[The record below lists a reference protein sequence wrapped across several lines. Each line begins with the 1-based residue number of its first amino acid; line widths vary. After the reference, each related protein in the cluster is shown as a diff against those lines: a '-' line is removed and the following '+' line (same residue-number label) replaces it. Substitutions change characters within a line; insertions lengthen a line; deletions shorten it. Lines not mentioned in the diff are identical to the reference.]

1 MKNKFI
7 IFYTIFASAVFAF
20 AIAFFGVNIYKEYSQ
35 GQSRANQRYNTLISD
50 IKTYNSIDKE
60 ISENSLSNIKSVL
73 KDFND
78 FSFIQINLN
87 DSEILKY
94 PKDASA
100 DLTVSNLT
108 KTFSSSFNTQNGQF
122 EILCNMYLLR
132 PSSIYYYAKISFII
146 ILIVTI
152 ITIILIFYI
161 NSQEKQLSTGNI
173 SESDTDFSNENDEDE
188 DEIESELQIAEFFS
202 DSATKNNL
210 SKNPQDSENSDDL
223 EIKEESDSNDNNLS
237 SQSEHSDITL
247 ENHIETENNSE
258 TETNSKIETELE
270 QNNSEHSDKP
280 SEDKKD
286 EDNQDENENKV
297 SVSLPDYETPVT
309 IENLEEKEKHED
321 EESAVSDNTE
331 GSPSGLFNP
340 ITGLGWES
348 YLDTRLENEINRAI
362 SSEIDISVFIINI
375 PDMERNSEESK
386 KVSDYLTLQFQFKD
400 LLFEYK
406 NDSIVAIK
414 ISMNL
419 DDALNFA
426 DKIHAEISQIIE
438 QKDCYIGISTRSI
451 RIVSGERLLNEAWAS
466 VEHAKQEEDSPIIAF
481 RVDAERYRQFLE
493 QN

>member
-20 AIAFFGVNIYKEYSQ
+20 AISLFGVNIYKEYSQ
-35 GQSRANQRYNTLISD
+35 GQSRANQRYNTLVTD
-50 IKTYNSIDKE
+50 IKSYNSIDKE

-87 DSEILKY
+87 NSEILKY

-108 KTFSSSFNTQNGQF
+108 KTFSSNFNTQNGQF

-161 NSQEKQLSTGNI
+161 NSQEKQFSAKVSSEADSELLSENDFDSKLQLDENLSGSSSEVDSSFIQQNSVNSI
-173 SESDTDFSNENDEDE
+173 DLDIDLSSESEQNKNSFDEDSEQISDLEKNTEMDTEIQQTDSE
-188 DEIESELQIAEFFS
+188 DGALNPE
-202 DSATKNNL
+202 DKNNE
-210 SKNPQDSENSDDL
+210 DS
-223 EIKEESDSNDNNLS
+223 
-237 SQSEHSDITL
+237 Q
-247 ENHIETENNSE
+247 TENEEKES
-258 TETNSKIETELE
+258 
-270 QNNSEHSDKP
+270 P
-280 SEDKKD
+280 A
-286 EDNQDENENKV
+286 
-297 SVSLPDYETPVT
+297 SLPDYESPMI
-309 IENLEEKEKHED
+309 IESSDAKENIDAENAPD
-321 EESAVSDNTE
+321 SDSSESN
-331 GSPSGLFNP
+331 PSGLFNP
-340 ITGLGWES
+340 VTGLGWES
-348 YLDTRLENEINRAI
+348 YLNTRLENEINRAI

-375 PDMERNSEESK
+375 PNLERESEESK
-386 KVSDYLTLQFQFKD
+386 KVSEYLSLQFQFKD

-406 NDSIVAIK
+406 NDCIVAIK

-419 DDALNFA
+419 DEALNFA
-426 DKIHAEISQIIE
+426 DKIHADISQILE
-438 QKDCYIGISTRSI
+438 QKQCYIGISTRSI
-451 RIVSGERLLNEAWAS
+451 RIVSGERLFNEALAA
-466 VEHAKQEEDSPIIAF
+466 VEHAKNEEDSPIIAF
-481 RVDAERYRQFLE
+481 RVDVEKYRQFLE

>member
-20 AIAFFGVNIYKEYSQ
+20 AISLFGVNIYKEYSQ
-35 GQSRANQRYNTLISD
+35 GQSRANQRYNTLVTD
-50 IKTYNSIDKE
+50 IKSYNSIDKE
-60 ISENSLSNIKSVL
+60 ISENSLSNLKSVL

-87 DSEILKY
+87 NSEILKY

-108 KTFSSSFNTQNGQF
+108 KTFSSNFNTQNGQF

-161 NSQEKQLSTGNI
+161 NSQEKQFSAKVSSEADSELLSENNFDSKLQLDENLSGSSSEVDSSFIQQNSVNSI
-173 SESDTDFSNENDEDE
+173 DLDIDLSSESEQNKNSFDEDSEQISDLEKNTEMDTEIQQTDSE
-188 DEIESELQIAEFFS
+188 DGTLNLE
-202 DSATKNNL
+202 DKNNE
-210 SKNPQDSENSDDL
+210 DS
-223 EIKEESDSNDNNLS
+223 
-237 SQSEHSDITL
+237 Q
-247 ENHIETENNSE
+247 TENE
-258 TETNSKIETELE
+258 EKEI
-270 QNNSEHSDKP
+270 P
-280 SEDKKD
+280 A
-286 EDNQDENENKV
+286 
-297 SVSLPDYETPVT
+297 SLPDYESPVI
-309 IENLEEKEKHED
+309 IESSDVKENNDAENAPASD
-321 EESAVSDNTE
+321 SSESN
-331 GSPSGLFNP
+331 PSGLFNP
-340 ITGLGWES
+340 VTGLGWES

-375 PDMERNSEESK
+375 PNLERESEESI
-386 KVSDYLTLQFQFKD
+386 KVSEYLSLQFQFKD

-406 NDSIVAIK
+406 NDCIVAIK

-426 DKIHAEISQIIE
+426 DKIHAEIMQIIN
-438 QKDCYIGISTRSI
+438 QKECYIGISTRSI
-451 RIVSGERLLNEAWAS
+451 RIVSSERLLNEAWAAL
-466 VEHAKQEEDSPIIAF
+466 EHAKQEEDSPIIAF
-481 RVDAERYRQFLE
+481 RVDADKYRQFLE

>member
-20 AIAFFGVNIYKEYSQ
+20 AISLFGVNIYKEYSQ
-35 GQSRANQRYNTLISD
+35 GQSRANQRYNTLVTD
-50 IKTYNSIDKE
+50 IKSYNSIDKE
-60 ISENSLSNIKSVL
+60 ISENSLSNLKSVL

-87 DSEILKY
+87 NSEILKY

-108 KTFSSSFNTQNGQF
+108 KTFSSNFNTQNGQF

-161 NSQEKQLSTGNI
+161 NSQEKQFSAKVSSEADSELLSENDFDSKLQLGENLSDSSSEVDSSFI
-173 SESDTDFSNENDEDE
+173 QQNSVNSIDLDIDLSSESEQNKNSFEEDSEQISDLEKNTEIDTEIQQTDSEDDALNPE
-188 DEIESELQIAEFFS
+188 D
-202 DSATKNNL
+202 KNNE
-210 SKNPQDSENSDDL
+210 DS
-223 EIKEESDSNDNNLS
+223 
-237 SQSEHSDITL
+237 Q
-247 ENHIETENNSE
+247 TENE
-258 TETNSKIETELE
+258 EKEI
-270 QNNSEHSDKP
+270 P
-280 SEDKKD
+280 A
-286 EDNQDENENKV
+286 
-297 SVSLPDYETPVT
+297 SLPDYESPMI
-309 IENLEEKEKHED
+309 IESSDVKENNDAENAPD
-321 EESAVSDNTE
+321 SDSSESN
-331 GSPSGLFNP
+331 PSGLFNP
-340 ITGLGWES
+340 VTGLGWES

-375 PDMERNSEESK
+375 PNLERESEESK
-386 KVSDYLTLQFQFKD
+386 KVSEYLSLQFQFKD

-406 NDSIVAIK
+406 NDCIVAIK

-419 DDALNFA
+419 DEALNFA
-426 DKIHAEISQIIE
+426 DKIHADISQILE
-438 QKDCYIGISTRSI
+438 QKQCYIGISTRSI
-451 RIVSGERLLNEAWAS
+451 RIVSGERLFNEALAA
-466 VEHAKQEEDSPIIAF
+466 VEHAKNEEDSPIIAF
-481 RVDAERYRQFLE
+481 RVDVEKYRQFLE

>member
-20 AIAFFGVNIYKEYSQ
+20 AISLFGVNIYKEYSQ
-35 GQSRANQRYNTLISD
+35 GQSRANQRYNTLVTD
-50 IKTYNSIDKE
+50 IKSYNSIDKE

-87 DSEILKY
+87 NSEILKY

-108 KTFSSSFNTQNGQF
+108 KTFSSNFNTQNGQF

-161 NSQEKQLSTGNI
+161 NSQEKQFSAKISSEADSELLSENDFDSKLQLDENLSGSSSEVDSSFIQQNSVNSI
-173 SESDTDFSNENDEDE
+173 DLDIDLSSESEQNKNSFDEDSE
-188 DEIESELQIAEFFS
+188 QIFDLEKNTEMDTEIQQS
-202 DSATKNNL
+202 DSEYSTLNPEDKNNE
-210 SKNPQDSENSDDL
+210 DS
-223 EIKEESDSNDNNLS
+223 
-237 SQSEHSDITL
+237 Q
-247 ENHIETENNSE
+247 TENE
-258 TETNSKIETELE
+258 EKEI
-270 QNNSEHSDKP
+270 P
-280 SEDKKD
+280 A
-286 EDNQDENENKV
+286 
-297 SVSLPDYETPVT
+297 SLPDFESPMI
-309 IENLEEKEKHED
+309 IESSDVKENNDAENAPD
-321 EESAVSDNTE
+321 SDSSESN
-331 GSPSGLFNP
+331 PSGLFNP
-340 ITGLGWES
+340 VTGLGWES

-375 PDMERNSEESK
+375 PNLERESEESK
-386 KVSDYLTLQFQFKD
+386 KVSEYLSLQFQFKD

-406 NDSIVAIK
+406 NDCIVAIK

-419 DDALNFA
+419 DEALNFA
-426 DKIHAEISQIIE
+426 DKIHADISQILE
-438 QKDCYIGISTRSI
+438 QKQCYIGISTRSI
-451 RIVSGERLLNEAWAS
+451 RIVSGERLFNEALAA
-466 VEHAKQEEDSPIIAF
+466 VEHAKNEEDSPIIAF
-481 RVDAERYRQFLE
+481 RVDVEKYRQFLE

>member
-20 AIAFFGVNIYKEYSQ
+20 AISLFGVNIYKEYSQ
-35 GQSRANQRYNTLISD
+35 GQSRANQRYNTLVTD
-50 IKTYNSIDKE
+50 IKSYNSIDKE

-87 DSEILKY
+87 NSEILKY

-108 KTFSSSFNTQNGQF
+108 KTFSSNFNTQNGQF

-161 NSQEKQLSTGNI
+161 NSQEKQFSAKISSEADSELLSENDFDSKLQLDENLSDSSSEVDSSFI
-173 SESDTDFSNENDEDE
+173 QQNSVNSIDLDIDLSSESEQNKNSFDEDSEQISDLEKNTEIQQTDSEDGALNPEDKSNE
-188 DEIESELQIAEFFS
+188 
-202 DSATKNNL
+202 DS
-210 SKNPQDSENSDDL
+210 Q
-223 EIKEESDSNDNNLS
+223 
-237 SQSEHSDITL
+237 
-247 ENHIETENNSE
+247 TENE
-258 TETNSKIETELE
+258 EKEI
-270 QNNSEHSDKP
+270 P
-280 SEDKKD
+280 A
-286 EDNQDENENKV
+286 
-297 SVSLPDYETPVT
+297 SLPDYESPMI
-309 IENLEEKEKHED
+309 IESSDAKENNDAENYPD
-321 EESAVSDNTE
+321 SDSSESN
-331 GSPSGLFNP
+331 PSGLFNP
-340 ITGLGWES
+340 VTGLGWES

-375 PDMERNSEESK
+375 PNLERESEESK
-386 KVSDYLTLQFQFKD
+386 KVSEYLSLQFQFKD

-406 NDSIVAIK
+406 NDCIVAIK

-419 DDALNFA
+419 DEALNFA
-426 DKIHAEISQIIE
+426 DKIHADISQILE
-438 QKDCYIGISTRSI
+438 QKQCYIGISTRSI
-451 RIVSGERLLNEAWAS
+451 RIVSGERLFNEALAA
-466 VEHAKQEEDSPIIAF
+466 VEHAKNEEDSPIIAF
-481 RVDAERYRQFLE
+481 RVDVEKYRQFLE

>member
-20 AIAFFGVNIYKEYSQ
+20 AISLFGVNIYKEYSQ

-87 DSEILKY
+87 NSEILKY

-108 KTFSSSFNTQNGQF
+108 KTFSSNFNTQNGQF

-161 NSQEKQLSTGNI
+161 NSQEKQFSAKVSSEADSELLSENDFDSKLQLDENLSDSSSEVDSSFI
-173 SESDTDFSNENDEDE
+173 HQNSVNSIDLDIDLSSESEQNKNSFEEDSEQIFDLEKNTEMDT
-188 DEIESELQIAEFFS
+188 EIQQ
-202 DSATKNNL
+202 T
-210 SKNPQDSENSDDL
+210 DSENGALNPEDKSN
-223 EIKEESDSNDNNLS
+223 EDS
-237 SQSEHSDITL
+237 Q
-247 ENHIETENNSE
+247 TENE
-258 TETNSKIETELE
+258 EKAI
-270 QNNSEHSDKP
+270 P
-280 SEDKKD
+280 A
-286 EDNQDENENKV
+286 
-297 SVSLPDYETPVT
+297 SLPDYESPVI
-309 IENLEEKEKHED
+309 IESSDVKENNNAENAPASD
-321 EESAVSDNTE
+321 SSESN
-331 GSPSGLFNP
+331 PSGLFNP
-340 ITGLGWES
+340 VTGLGWES

-375 PDMERNSEESK
+375 PNLERESEESK
-386 KVSDYLTLQFQFKD
+386 KVSEYLSLQFQFKD

-406 NDSIVAIK
+406 NDCIVAIK

-419 DDALNFA
+419 DEALNFA
-426 DKIHAEISQIIE
+426 DQIHADISQILE
-438 QKDCYIGISTRSI
+438 QKQCYIGISTRSI
-451 RIVSGERLLNEAWAS
+451 RIVSGERLFNEALAA
-466 VEHAKQEEDSPIIAF
+466 VEHAKNEEDSPIIAF
-481 RVDAERYRQFLE
+481 RVDVEKYRQFLE

>member
-20 AIAFFGVNIYKEYSQ
+20 AISLFGVNIYKEYSQ
-35 GQSRANQRYNTLISD
+35 GQSRANQRYNTLVTD
-50 IKTYNSIDKE
+50 IKSYNSIDKE
-60 ISENSLSNIKSVL
+60 ISENSLSNLKSVL

-87 DSEILKY
+87 NSEILKY

-108 KTFSSSFNTQNGQF
+108 KTFSSNFNTQNGQF

-161 NSQEKQLSTGNI
+161 NSQEKQFSAKVSSEADSELLSENDFDSKLQLDENLSGSSSEVDSSFIQQNSVNSI
-173 SESDTDFSNENDEDE
+173 DLDIDLSSESEQNKNSFDEDSEQISDLEKDPEIDTEIQQTDSE
-188 DEIESELQIAEFFS
+188 DDALNPE
-202 DSATKNNL
+202 DKNNE
-210 SKNPQDSENSDDL
+210 DS
-223 EIKEESDSNDNNLS
+223 
-237 SQSEHSDITL
+237 Q
-247 ENHIETENNSE
+247 TENE
-258 TETNSKIETELE
+258 EKEI
-270 QNNSEHSDKP
+270 P
-280 SEDKKD
+280 A
-286 EDNQDENENKV
+286 
-297 SVSLPDYETPVT
+297 SLPDYESPMI
-309 IENLEEKEKHED
+309 IESSDAKEDNNAENAPASD
-321 EESAVSDNTE
+321 SSESN
-331 GSPSGLFNP
+331 PSGLFNP
-340 ITGLGWES
+340 VTGLGWES

-375 PDMERNSEESK
+375 PNLERESEESK
-386 KVSDYLTLQFQFKD
+386 KVSEYLSLQFQFKD

-406 NDSIVAIK
+406 NDCIVAIK

-419 DDALNFA
+419 DEALNFA
-426 DKIHAEISQIIE
+426 DKIHADISQILE
-438 QKDCYIGISTRSI
+438 QKQCYIGISTRSI
-451 RIVSGERLLNEAWAS
+451 RIVSGERLFNEALAA
-466 VEHAKQEEDSPIIAF
+466 VEHAKNEEDSPIIAF
-481 RVDAERYRQFLE
+481 RVDVEKYRQFLE

>member
-20 AIAFFGVNIYKEYSQ
+20 AISLFGVNIYKEYSQ
-35 GQSRANQRYNTLISD
+35 GQSRANQRYNTLVTD
-50 IKTYNSIDKE
+50 IKSYNSIDKE
-60 ISENSLSNIKSVL
+60 ISENSLSNLKSVL

-87 DSEILKY
+87 NSEILKY

-108 KTFSSSFNTQNGQF
+108 KTFSSNFNTQNGQF

-161 NSQEKQLSTGNI
+161 NSQEKQFSAKI
-173 SESDTDFSNENDEDE
+173 SSEADSEFLNENDFDSKLQLDENLSGSSSEVDSSFIQQNSVNSIDLDIDLSSESEQNKNSFDE
-188 DEIESELQIAEFFS
+188 DSEQIPDLEKNTEMDKEIQQ
-202 DSATKNNL
+202 T
-210 SKNPQDSENSDDL
+210 DSEDDAL
-223 EIKEESDSNDNNLS
+223 NPEDKNIEDS
-237 SQSEHSDITL
+237 Q
-247 ENHIETENNSE
+247 TENE
-258 TETNSKIETELE
+258 EKEI
-270 QNNSEHSDKP
+270 P
-280 SEDKKD
+280 A
-286 EDNQDENENKV
+286 
-297 SVSLPDYETPVT
+297 SLPDYESPMI
-309 IENLEEKEKHED
+309 IESSDAKENNDAENAPD
-321 EESAVSDNTE
+321 SDSSESN
-331 GSPSGLFNP
+331 PSGLFNP
-340 ITGLGWES
+340 VTGLGWES

-375 PDMERNSEESK
+375 PNLERESEESK
-386 KVSDYLTLQFQFKD
+386 KVSEYLSLQFQFKD

-406 NDSIVAIK
+406 NDCIVAIK

-419 DDALNFA
+419 DEALNFA
-426 DKIHAEISQIIE
+426 DKIHADISQILE
-438 QKDCYIGISTRSI
+438 QKQCYIGISTRSI
-451 RIVSGERLLNEAWAS
+451 RIVSGERLFNEALAA
-466 VEHAKQEEDSPIIAF
+466 VEHAKNEEDSPIIAF
-481 RVDAERYRQFLE
+481 RVDVEKYRQFLE

>member
-20 AIAFFGVNIYKEYSQ
+20 AISLFGVNIYKEYSQ
-35 GQSRANQRYNTLISD
+35 GQSRANQRYNTLVTD
-50 IKTYNSIDKE
+50 IKSYNSIDKE
-60 ISENSLSNIKSVL
+60 ISENSLSNLKSVL

-87 DSEILKY
+87 NSEILKY

-108 KTFSSSFNTQNGQF
+108 KTFSSNFNTQNGQF

-161 NSQEKQLSTGNI
+161 NSQEKQFSGKVS
-173 SESDTDFSNENDEDE
+173 SEADSEFLNENDFDSKLQLDENLSGSSSEVDSSFIQQNSVNSIDLDIDLSSESEQNKNSFDE
-188 DEIESELQIAEFFS
+188 DSEQISDLEKNTEMDTEIQQTDSEDDALNPE
-202 DSATKNNL
+202 DKNNE
-210 SKNPQDSENSDDL
+210 DS
-223 EIKEESDSNDNNLS
+223 
-237 SQSEHSDITL
+237 Q
-247 ENHIETENNSE
+247 TENE
-258 TETNSKIETELE
+258 EKEI
-270 QNNSEHSDKP
+270 P
-280 SEDKKD
+280 A
-286 EDNQDENENKV
+286 
-297 SVSLPDYETPVT
+297 SLPDYESPMI
-309 IENLEEKEKHED
+309 IESSDVKENNDAENAPD
-321 EESAVSDNTE
+321 SDSSESN
-331 GSPSGLFNP
+331 PSGLFNP
-340 ITGLGWES
+340 VTGLGWES

-375 PDMERNSEESK
+375 PNLERESEESK
-386 KVSDYLTLQFQFKD
+386 KVSEYLSLQFQFKD

-406 NDSIVAIK
+406 NDCIVAIK

-419 DDALNFA
+419 DEALNFA
-426 DKIHAEISQIIE
+426 DKIHADISQILE
-438 QKDCYIGISTRSI
+438 QKQCYIGISTRSI
-451 RIVSGERLLNEAWAS
+451 RIVSGERLFNEALAA
-466 VEHAKQEEDSPIIAF
+466 VEHAKNEEDSPIIAF
-481 RVDAERYRQFLE
+481 RVDVEKYRQFLE

>member
-20 AIAFFGVNIYKEYSQ
+20 AISLFGVNIYKEYSQ
-35 GQSRANQRYNTLISD
+35 GQSRANQRYNTLVTD
-50 IKTYNSIDKE
+50 IKSYNSIDKE

-87 DSEILKY
+87 NSEILKY

-108 KTFSSSFNTQNGQF
+108 KTFSSNFNTQNGQF

-161 NSQEKQLSTGNI
+161 NSQEKQFSAKISSEADSELLSENDFDSKLQLDENLSGSSSEVDSSFIQQNSVNSI
-173 SESDTDFSNENDEDE
+173 DLDIDLSSESEQNKNSFDEDSEQISDLEKNTEMDTEIQQTDSE
-188 DEIESELQIAEFFS
+188 DGALNPE
-202 DSATKNNL
+202 DKNNE
-210 SKNPQDSENSDDL
+210 DS
-223 EIKEESDSNDNNLS
+223 
-237 SQSEHSDITL
+237 Q
-247 ENHIETENNSE
+247 TENE
-258 TETNSKIETELE
+258 EKEI
-270 QNNSEHSDKP
+270 P
-280 SEDKKD
+280 A
-286 EDNQDENENKV
+286 
-297 SVSLPDYETPVT
+297 SLPDYESPMI
-309 IENLEEKEKHED
+309 IESSDIKENNDAENAPASD
-321 EESAVSDNTE
+321 SSESN
-331 GSPSGLFNP
+331 PSGLFNP
-340 ITGLGWES
+340 VTGLGWES

-375 PDMERNSEESK
+375 PNLERESEESK
-386 KVSDYLTLQFQFKD
+386 KVSEYLSLQFQFKD

-406 NDSIVAIK
+406 NDCIVAIK

-419 DDALNFA
+419 DEALNFA
-426 DKIHAEISQIIE
+426 DKIHADISQILE
-438 QKDCYIGISTRSI
+438 QKQCYIGISTRSI
-451 RIVSGERLLNEAWAS
+451 RIVSGERLFNEALAA
-466 VEHAKQEEDSPIIAF
+466 VEHAKNEEDSPIIAF
-481 RVDAERYRQFLE
+481 RVDVEKYRQFLE

>member
-20 AIAFFGVNIYKEYSQ
+20 AISLFGVNIYKEYSQ
-35 GQSRANQRYNTLISD
+35 GQSRANQRYNTLVTD
-50 IKTYNSIDKE
+50 IKSYNSIDKE
-60 ISENSLSNIKSVL
+60 ISENSLSNLKSVL

-87 DSEILKY
+87 NSEILKY

-108 KTFSSSFNTQNGQF
+108 KTFSSNFNTQNGQF

-161 NSQEKQLSTGNI
+161 NSQEKQFSAKVSSETDSELLSENDFDSKLQLDENLSGSSSEVASSFIQQNSVNSI
-173 SESDTDFSNENDEDE
+173 DLDIDLSSESGQNKNSFDEDSEQISDLEKNTEMNTEIQQTDSE
-188 DEIESELQIAEFFS
+188 DGALNPE
-202 DSATKNNL
+202 DKNNE
-210 SKNPQDSENSDDL
+210 DS
-223 EIKEESDSNDNNLS
+223 
-237 SQSEHSDITL
+237 Q
-247 ENHIETENNSE
+247 TENE
-258 TETNSKIETELE
+258 EKEI
-270 QNNSEHSDKP
+270 P
-280 SEDKKD
+280 A
-286 EDNQDENENKV
+286 
-297 SVSLPDYETPVT
+297 SLPDYESPVIIESSDVKENNDAENTPAS
-309 IENLEEKEKHED
+309 D
-321 EESAVSDNTE
+321 SSESN
-331 GSPSGLFNP
+331 PSGLFNP
-340 ITGLGWES
+340 VTGLGWES

-375 PDMERNSEESK
+375 PNLERESEESK
-386 KVSDYLTLQFQFKD
+386 KVSEYLSLQFQFKD

-406 NDSIVAIK
+406 NDCIVAIK

-426 DKIHAEISQIIE
+426 DKIHAEIMQIIN
-438 QKDCYIGISTRSI
+438 QKECYIGISTRSI
-451 RIVSGERLLNEAWAS
+451 RIVSSERLLNEAWAAL
-466 VEHAKQEEDSPIIAF
+466 EHAKQEEDSPIIAF
-481 RVDAERYRQFLE
+481 RVDADKYRQFLE

>member
-20 AIAFFGVNIYKEYSQ
+20 AISLFGVNIYKEYSQ
-35 GQSRANQRYNTLISD
+35 GQSRANQRYNTLVTD
-50 IKTYNSIDKE
+50 IKSYNSIDKE

-87 DSEILKY
+87 NSEILKY

-108 KTFSSSFNTQNGQF
+108 KTFSSNFNTQNGQF

-161 NSQEKQLSTGNI
+161 NSQEKQFSGKVS
-173 SESDTDFSNENDEDE
+173 SEADSEFLNENDFDSKLQLDENISGSSSEVESSSIQQNSVNSIDLDIDLSSESEQNKNSFDE
-188 DEIESELQIAEFFS
+188 DSEQISDLEKNTEMDTEIQQTDSEDDALNPE
-202 DSATKNNL
+202 DKNNE
-210 SKNPQDSENSDDL
+210 DS
-223 EIKEESDSNDNNLS
+223 
-237 SQSEHSDITL
+237 Q
-247 ENHIETENNSE
+247 TENE
-258 TETNSKIETELE
+258 EKEI
-270 QNNSEHSDKP
+270 P
-280 SEDKKD
+280 A
-286 EDNQDENENKV
+286 
-297 SVSLPDYETPVT
+297 SLPDYESPMI
-309 IENLEEKEKHED
+309 IESSDVKENNDAENAPD
-321 EESAVSDNTE
+321 SDSSESN
-331 GSPSGLFNP
+331 PSGLFNP
-340 ITGLGWES
+340 VTGLGWES

-375 PDMERNSEESK
+375 PNLERESEESK
-386 KVSDYLTLQFQFKD
+386 KVSEYLSLQFQFKD

-406 NDSIVAIK
+406 NDCIVAIK

-419 DDALNFA
+419 DEALNFA
-426 DKIHAEISQIIE
+426 DKIHADISQILE
-438 QKDCYIGISTRSI
+438 QKQCYIGISTRSI
-451 RIVSGERLLNEAWAS
+451 RIVSGERLFNEALAA
-466 VEHAKQEEDSPIIAF
+466 VEHAKNEEDSPIIAF
-481 RVDAERYRQFLE
+481 RVDVEKYRQFLE